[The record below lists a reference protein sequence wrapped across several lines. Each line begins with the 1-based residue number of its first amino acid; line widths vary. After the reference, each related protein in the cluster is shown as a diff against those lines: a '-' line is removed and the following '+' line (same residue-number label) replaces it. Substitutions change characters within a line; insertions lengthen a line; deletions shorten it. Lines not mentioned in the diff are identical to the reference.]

1 MIKTMHQMARRRRIK
16 KTLGSIAIA
25 MSIGAIAGTT
35 SVSHAATP
43 DNMLVIAN
51 RIDDIATLDPAQS
64 FEFAGSDVIRN
75 VYGKLVNFDPM
86 NLEAG
91 YEPDLAESWTV
102 SEDGKS
108 ITFTMREGI
117 NFHSGNP
124 VTAQD
129 AEFSLRRVIQLNK
142 TPSFILTQFGFTPE
156 NVEETIVADGNTLTI
171 TTDKKY
177 ATSFVLNCL
186 TATVGSIVDKALVM
200 ENEKDGDMGND
211 WLATN
216 SAGSGAYKVVN
227 WKPVESVTLASNP
240 DFYKGEPAMQ
250 RVIVQH
256 IQESATQRLLLEKGD
271 IDVARNLNPED
282 VAGIEGKEG
291 LTVATELRGRLMYIA
306 FNQKHPQL
314 SNPKVVE
321 ALKYLIDYEGMQN
334 SFLKGQ
340 YQIHQNFL
348 PATYLGAIDDKPFS
362 FDVEKA
368 KALLAEAGIENLE
381 FEAGVREAQER
392 IEIAQSLQNTF
403 AQAGVTMNIT
413 VGTGK
418 QILTRYRARELDMY
432 IGAWGPDY
440 PDPHTNA
447 GTFAYNPDNSD
458 EAQATGLLAY
468 RNAWDP
474 GTLNSMVE
482 AAVVEGDTDARQAMY
497 EEIQREFQKTAPFAV
512 MFQKTEQTGLD
523 ASVQNLNLGSAVTAI
538 SYWPVTK

>member
-1 MIKTMHQMARRRRIK
+1 MIKTIHQAARRRIMK
-16 KTLGSIAIA
+16 KTLGSVAIAIA
-25 MSIGAIAGTT
+25 LGAVAGTT

-240 DFYKGEPAMQ
+240 DFYKGEPAMK

-282 VAGIEGKEG
+282 VAGIDGKEG
-291 LTVATELRGRLMYIA
+291 LAVATELRGRLMYIS

-334 SFLKGQ
+334 SFLNGQ

-440 PDPHTNA
+440 PDPQTNA

-474 GTLNSMVE
+474 GMLNDMVE
-482 AAVVEGDTDARQAMY
+482 AAVVEGDTDARRAMY

-512 MFQKTEQTGLD
+512 MFQQTEQTGLN

>member
-1 MIKTMHQMARRRRIK
+1 MITKLPRAARRSILK

-25 MSIGAIAGTT
+25 VALGSVAATT
-35 SVSHAATP
+35 SVTYAATP
-43 DNMLVIAN
+43 DDMLVIAN
-51 RIDDIATLDPAQS
+51 RIDDITTLDPAQS

-91 YEPDLAESWTV
+91 YEPDLAESWVV

-108 ITFTMREGI
+108 ITFSMREGI

-124 VTAQD
+124 VTAED

-156 NVEETIVADGNTLTI
+156 NVEDTIVADGNTLTI
-171 TTDKKY
+171 TTDKEY

-186 TATVGSIVDKALVM
+186 TATVGAIVEKALVM
-200 ENEKDGDMGND
+200 ENEKDGDLGNE

-216 SAGSGAYKVVN
+216 SAGSGAYKVVS
-227 WKPVESVTLASNP
+227 WKPAESVTLASNP
-240 DFYKGEPAMQ
+240 DFHKGEPAMK

-256 IQESATQRLLLEKGD
+256 IQESATQRLLLENGD

-282 VAGIEGKEG
+282 VTGVASGDG
-291 LTVATELRGRLMYIA
+291 LAVATELRGRLMYVS

-340 YQIHQNFL
+340 WQIHQNFL
-348 PATYLGAIDDKPFS
+348 PATYLGAIDDQPYS
-362 FDVEKA
+362 LNIEKA

-413 VGTGK
+413 IGTGK

-432 IGAWGPDY
+432 VGAWGPDY
-440 PDPHTNA
+440 PDPQTNA

-474 GTLNSMVE
+474 GALTGKVD
-482 AAVVEGDTDARQAMY
+482 AAVTEGDTDTRRSMY
-497 EEIQREFQKTAPFAV
+497 EEIQREFQHTAPFAI
-512 MFQKTEQTGLD
+512 MFQNTEQAGLR
-523 ASVQNLNLGSAVTAI
+523 ANVQNLNLGGAITAVA
-538 SYWPVTK
+538 YWPVTK

>member
-1 MIKTMHQMARRRRIK
+1 MIKTIHQAARRNIMK
-16 KTLGSIAIA
+16 KTLGAVAIA
-25 MSIGAIAGTT
+25 LALGAVAGTSSIGF
-35 SVSHAATP
+35 AATP

-108 ITFTMREGI
+108 IVFTMREGVT
-117 NFHSGNP
+117 FHSGNP
-124 VTAQD
+124 VTAED

-186 TATVGSIVDKALVM
+186 TATIGSIVDKALVM

-227 WKPVESVTLASNP
+227 WKPVESVTLLSNP
-240 DFYKGEPAMQ
+240 DFYKGEPAMK

-256 IQESATQRLLLEKGD
+256 IQESATQRLLLENGD

-282 VAGIEGKEG
+282 IAGISDREE
-291 LTVATELRGRLMYIA
+291 LAVATELRGRLMYIS

-334 SFLKGQ
+334 SFLNGQ
-340 YQIHQNFL
+340 YRIHQNFL

-368 KALLAEAGIENLE
+368 KAILAEAGIENLE

-403 AQAGVTMNIT
+403 AQAGVKMNIT

-432 IGAWGPDY
+432 VGAWGPDY
-440 PDPHTNA
+440 PDPQTNA

-458 EAQATGLLAY
+458 EVQATGLLAY

-474 GTLNSMVE
+474 GALNGKVE
-482 AAVVEGDTDARQAMY
+482 AAVVEGDTDARRAMY
-497 EEIQREFQKTAPFAV
+497 EEIQRDFQKSAPFAV
-512 MFQKTEQTGLD
+512 MFQQTEQTGMN
-523 ASVQNLNLGSAVTAI
+523 ASVKNLNLGSAVTAV